1 MLIKIPH
8 LLLLIC
14 LFFIWNIAGV
24 QAQTEQNATP
34 PPNIGNPPPDAIKT
48 ESGLITQVISSG
60 TGKRTATAND
70 LVTIH
75 YTGWLASGELLDS
88 SREREQP
95 ALFPLEN
102 VIPGWRECVTLMTVG
117 EKRRCWIPPNLA
129 YRGERGRPAG
139 LLIFDIELLDFQPS
153 PTIPPSNLVEPPVD
167 AEKLTSG
174 LAYKVLNPGDG
185 VRRPLPNGRVTVH
198 YTGWTTEGK
207 VFDSSVLRGVPATLQ
222 LNNVIAGWVEGV
234 QLMVEGQKTR
244 FWIPESLAY
253 PEGGGPAGLLIFDIE
268 LIRIDR

>member
-1 MLIKIPH
+1 MPIKILH

-14 LFFIWNIAGV
+14 LFFTWNIAWV
-24 QAQTEQNATP
+24 QAQIEQKSTP
-34 PPNIGNPPPDAIKT
+34 PPNIGTPPPDAIKT
-48 ESGLITQVISSG
+48 KSGLITKVISSG
-60 TGKRTATAND
+60 TGKRTATVND

-117 EKRRCWIPPNLA
+117 EKRRCWIPQSLA
-129 YRGERGRPAG
+129 YRGERGRPTG
-139 LLIFDIELLDFQPS
+139 MLIFDIELLDFQPS

-174 LAYKVLNPGDG
+174 LAYKVLKPGDG
-185 VRRPLPNGRVTVH
+185 VRHPLPNGRVSVH

-207 VFDSSVLRGVPATLQ
+207 VFDSSVLRGMPATLQ
-222 LNNVIAGWVEGV
+222 LNNVIKGWTEGV
-234 QLMVEGQKTR
+234 QLMVEGQKVR

-253 PEGGGPAGLLIFDIE
+253 PEGGGPAGLLVFDIE
-268 LIRIDR
+268 LIRIYR